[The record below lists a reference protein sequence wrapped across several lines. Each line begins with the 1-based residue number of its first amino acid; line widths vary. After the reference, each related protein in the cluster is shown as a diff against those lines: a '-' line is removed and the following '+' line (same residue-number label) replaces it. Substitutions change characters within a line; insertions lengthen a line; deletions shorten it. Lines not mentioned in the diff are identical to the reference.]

1 MPEKSPLGSQKIMAF
16 AATADPAKAKAF
28 YRDTLGLRLTSED
41 GFALAFDVQ
50 GVMLRVTTVKK
61 VAVAPYTVLG
71 WQVDDIAATANAL
84 EKAGVEFQRYQG
96 LPQDELGVWEA
107 PGGAKVA
114 WFQDP
119 DGNTLSITEL

>member
-1 MPEKSPLGSQKIMAF
+1 MATDSPLASQKIMAF
-16 AATADPAKAKAF
+16 AATANPAKAKAF
-28 YRDTLGLRLTSED
+28 YCDTLGLHLISED

-50 GVMLRVTTVKK
+50 GVMLRVTTVQK

-71 WQVDDIAATANAL
+71 WQVEDIAATAKAL
-84 EKAGVEFQRYQG
+84 QQAGVEFQRYKG
-96 LPQDELGVWEA
+96 LAQDELGIWQA
-107 PGGAKVA
+107 PGGTQVA

>member
-1 MPEKSPLGSQKIMAF
+1 MAF
-16 AATADPAKAKAF
+16 AATADPAKAKTF
-28 YRDTLGLRLTSED
+28 YRDTLGLHLISED

-50 GVMLRVTTVKK
+50 GVMLRVTTVKN

-71 WQVDDIAATANAL
+71 WKVEDIAATAKAL
-84 EKAGVEFQRYQG
+84 KEAGVELQRYKG

-119 DGNTLSITEL
+119 DGNILSITEL

>member
-1 MPEKSPLGSQKIMAF
+1 MPTESPLGSQKIMAF

-28 YRDTLGLRLTSED
+28 YRDVLGLRLISED

-50 GVMLRVTTVKK
+50 GVMLRVTTVQK
-61 VAVAPYTVLG
+61 VSVAPYTVLG
-71 WQVDDIAATANAL
+71 WQVGDIAVTAKAL
-84 EKAGVEFQRYQG
+84 AKVGIQFRRYQG
-96 LPQDELGVWEA
+96 LTQDELGVWQA
-107 PGGAKVA
+107 PGGAKIA

>member
-84 EKAGVEFQRYQG
+84 GKAGVEFQRYQG

>member
-1 MPEKSPLGSQKIMAF
+1 MLQNSPLGSQKIMAF

-71 WQVDDIAATANAL
+71 WQVDDIAATAQAL
-84 EKAGVEFQRYQG
+84 KNAGVEFQRYQG

-119 DGNTLSITEL
+119 DGNTLSITQL